1 MPLRISGS
9 EVPLSLFVLTL
20 ARARARRGG
29 RGEVGLRNGH
39 SKREAIRLSK
49 VILLLKL
56 SFEMQSL
63 SFGEIINMDLAKRAL
78 LLLAVDPTLGGVAIP
93 ASVGS
98 GKSTL
103 ARAFARILPEATPFV
118 ELPINA
124 TEDRLLGGLDLEVA
138 LATGKR
144 RIEKGLLAKAHNG
157 VLYVDSLNLLDS
169 AIAAQLIDA
178 MSRGVVIIEREG
190 LSAVHPAS
198 FMLVATY
205 DPSDGEARMGLLDRI
220 GLIAPF
226 SAQSASDMRAEVVR
240 CVRAKELGRA
250 ARQGEAEQEE
260 QALRALILSA
270 REDLRKVVIYD
281 EQLEALSQTAL
292 ELGVEGNRVDVF
304 AAKAAMASAA
314 LNGETEVGES
324 DLKLAAK
331 LVLLPRATRLPEAQE
346 ESPEPAQPQ
355 PPAQSNQSDAPDE
368 KTDEPETPSPEDIS
382 EMLLETI
389 ETELPDALQNLA
401 FAQQRKGKSGKRG
414 VAENKRRGKYIRAVS
429 GDLREGKLALI
440 PTLMAAAPWQRA
452 RQAAQPN
459 AASKRLVIKKDDV
472 RIKRFRDKAGTL
484 FVFVVDSSGSMA
496 LNRMRQ
502 AKGAV
507 ATLLQNAYVHR
518 DQVSLIAF
526 RGKTAEVLLPPSQS
540 VERAKRELD
549 VLPTG
554 GGTPLAAALLSA
566 WKTIEQMRSKAN
578 LQATLVLIT
587 DGRANTALDQSQSD
601 KEKIQKEIDDL
612 ATLIRLGNINSVVID
627 TQMNFL
633 TKGEA
638 QKLAQKLGGKY
649 VYLPNARA
657 EQIAE
662 VALS

>member
-1 MPLRISGS
+1 MP
-9 EVPLSLFVLTL
+9 
-20 ARARARRGG
+20 
-29 RGEVGLRNGH
+29 
-39 SKREAIRLSK
+39 
-49 VILLLKL
+49 
-56 SFEMQSL
+56 SL
-63 SFGEIINMDLAKRAL
+63 SFGEIVDMELAKRAL

-103 ARAFARILPEATPFV
+103 ARAFARILPEGTPFV

-124 TEDRLLGGLDLEVA
+124 TEDRLLGGLDLEAA

-144 RIEKGLLAKAHNG
+144 LIEKGLLAKAHGG

-169 AIAAQLIDA
+169 AISAQLIDV

-190 LSAVHPAS
+190 LSAVHSAE
-198 FMLVATY
+198 FMLVATF
-205 DPSDGEARMGLLDRI
+205 DPSDGDVRMGLLDRI
-220 GLIAPF
+220 GLIVPF
-226 SAQSASDMRAEVVR
+226 SAQSETEIRAEVVR
-240 CVRAKELGRA
+240 SVRAKELGHTAHR
-250 ARQGEAEQEE
+250 EDVHQEE
-260 QALRALILSA
+260 TALRALILSA
-270 REDLRKVVIYD
+270 REDLRRVVIYD
-281 EQLEALSQTAL
+281 EQLEALSQAAL

-324 DLKLAAK
+324 DLKLATK
-331 LVLLPRATRLPEAQE
+331 LVLLPRATRMPEPQE
-346 ESPEPAQPQ
+346 DKSGPAQPKQAPPSNKNESQDEQTNEQAQ
-355 PPAQSNQSDAPDE
+355 PA
-368 KTDEPETPSPEDIS
+368 SPEEIR

-389 ETELPDALQNLA
+389 ETELPDVLQNLA
-401 FAQQRKGKSGKRG
+401 FAEQRKGKSGKRG
-414 VAENKRRGKYIRAVS
+414 VAENTRRGKYIRAVS
-429 GDLREGKLALI
+429 GNLREGKLALI
-440 PTLMAAAPWQRA
+440 PTLMAAAPWQRT
-452 RQAAQPN
+452 RQAAQPHT
-459 AASKRLVIKKDDV
+459 AKKRLVIKKDDV

-507 ATLLQNAYVHR
+507 ASLLQNAYVHR
-518 DQVSLIAF
+518 DQVALIAF

-549 VLPTG
+549 ILPTG
-554 GGTPLAAALLSA
+554 GGTPLAAALLTA
-566 WKTIEQMRSKAN
+566 WKTIEQMRSKGN
-578 LQATLVLIT
+578 LHATLALIT
-587 DGRANTALDQSQSD
+587 DGRANTALDQSQND
-601 KEKIQKEIDDL
+601 KEKIQKEIDEL
-612 ATLIRLGNINSVVID
+612 ALLIRSSHINTIVID

-638 QKLAQKLGGKY
+638 QKLAQKLDGKY

-657 EQIAE
+657 DQITEA
-662 VALS
+662 VLS

>member
-1 MPLRISGS
+1 MP
-9 EVPLSLFVLTL
+9 F
-20 ARARARRGG
+20 
-29 RGEVGLRNGH
+29 
-39 SKREAIRLSK
+39 
-49 VILLLKL
+49 
-56 SFEMQSL
+56 L
-63 SFGEIINMDLAKRAL
+63 SFGEIVDMQLAKRAL

-103 ARAFARILPEATPFV
+103 ARAFARILPEGTPFV

-124 TEDRLLGGLDLEVA
+124 TEDRLLGGLDLEAA

-144 RIEKGLLAKAHNG
+144 LIEKGLLAKAHGG

-169 AIAAQLIDA
+169 AISAQLIDV

-190 LSAVHPAS
+190 LSAVHPAE
-198 FMLVATY
+198 FMLVATF
-205 DPSDGEARMGLLDRI
+205 DPSDGDVRMGLLDRI
-220 GLIAPF
+220 GLIVPF
-226 SAQSASDMRAEVVR
+226 SAQSEAEIRAEVVR
-240 CVRAKELGRA
+240 SVRAKELGHTAHR
-250 ARQGEAEQEE
+250 EDVHQEE
-260 QALRALILSA
+260 TALRALILSA
-270 REDLRKVVIYD
+270 REDLRRVVIYD
-281 EQLEALSQTAL
+281 EQLEALSQAAL

-324 DLKLAAK
+324 DLKLATK
-331 LVLLPRATRLPEAQE
+331 LVLLPRATRM
-346 ESPEPAQPQ
+346 PEPQEDEPA
-355 PPAQSNQSDAPDE
+355 PAQSKQTAPSDKNESQDE
-368 KTDEPETPSPEDIS
+368 QTNEQAQRPSPEEIS

-389 ETELPDALQNLA
+389 ETELPDVLQNLA
-401 FAQQRKGKSGKRG
+401 FAEQRKGKSGKRG
-414 VAENKRRGKYIRAVS
+414 VAENTRRGKYIRAVS
-429 GDLREGKLALI
+429 GNLREGKLALI
-440 PTLMAAAPWQRA
+440 PTLMAAAPWQRT
-452 RQAAQPN
+452 RQAAQPHT
-459 AASKRLVIKKDDV
+459 AKKRLVIKKDDV

-507 ATLLQNAYVHR
+507 ASLLQNAYVHR
-518 DQVSLIAF
+518 DQVALIAF

-549 VLPTG
+549 ILPTG
-554 GGTPLAAALLSA
+554 GGTPLAAALLTA
-566 WKTIEQMRSKAN
+566 WKTIEQMRSKGN
-578 LQATLVLIT
+578 LHATLALIT
-587 DGRANTALDQSQSD
+587 DGRANTALDQSQND
-601 KEKIQKEIDDL
+601 KEKIQKEIDEL
-612 ATLIRLGNINSVVID
+612 ALLIRSSHINTIVID

-638 QKLAQKLGGKY
+638 QKLAQKLDGKY

-657 EQIAE
+657 DQITQA
-662 VALS
+662 VLS

>member
-1 MPLRISGS
+1 MP
-9 EVPLSLFVLTL
+9 
-20 ARARARRGG
+20 
-29 RGEVGLRNGH
+29 
-39 SKREAIRLSK
+39 
-49 VILLLKL
+49 
-56 SFEMQSL
+56 SL
-63 SFGEIINMDLAKRAL
+63 SFGEIVDMELAKRAL

-103 ARAFARILPEATPFV
+103 ARAFARILPEGTPFV
-118 ELPINA
+118 ELPVNA

-144 RIEKGLLAKAHNG
+144 LIEKGLLAKAHGG

-169 AIAAQLIDA
+169 AISAQLIDV

-190 LSAVHPAS
+190 LSAVHPAE
-198 FMLVATY
+198 FMLVATF
-205 DPSDGEARMGLLDRI
+205 DPSDGDVRMGLLDRI
-220 GLIAPF
+220 GLIVPF
-226 SAQSASDMRAEVVR
+226 SAQTQAEIRAEVVR
-240 CVRAKELGRA
+240 SVRAKELGRT
-250 ARQGEAEQEE
+250 ARCEEVNQEE
-260 QALRALILSA
+260 TALRALILSA
-270 REDLRKVVIYD
+270 REDLRRVVIYD
-281 EQLEALSQTAL
+281 EQLEALSQAAL

-324 DLKLAAK
+324 DLKLATK
-331 LVLLPRATRLPEAQE
+331 LVLLPRATRMPEPQE
-346 ESPEPAQPQ
+346 DEPAPAQPKQ
-355 PPAQSNQSDAPDE
+355 APPSNKNESQDEQTGEQAQL
-368 KTDEPETPSPEDIS
+368 PSPEEIS

-389 ETELPDALQNLA
+389 ETELPDVLQNLV
-401 FAQQRKGKSGKRG
+401 FAEQRKGKSGKRG
-414 VAENKRRGKYIRAVS
+414 VTENTQRGKYIRAVS
-429 GDLREGKLALI
+429 GSLREGKLALV
-440 PTLMAAAPWQRA
+440 PTLMAAAPWQRT
-452 RQAAQPN
+452 RQAAQ
-459 AASKRLVIKKDDV
+459 ARTAKKRLVIKKDDV

-507 ATLLQNAYVHR
+507 ASLLQNAYVHR
-518 DQVSLIAF
+518 DQVALIAF

-554 GGTPLAAALLSA
+554 GGTPLAAALLTA

-578 LQATLVLIT
+578 LRATLALIT
-587 DGRANTALDQSQSD
+587 DGRANTALDQSQND
-601 KEKIQKEIDDL
+601 KEKIQKEIDEL
-612 ATLIRLGNINSVVID
+612 ALLIRSSHTNTIVID

-638 QKLAQKLGGKY
+638 QKLAQKLDGKY

-657 EQIAE
+657 DQITQA
-662 VALS
+662 VLS